1 MNRVSIFTCAAL
13 FVLTAVSDAGTL
25 KSFSGKVKT
34 LDTKRGFVVVQSGE
48 KDEKKFILF
57 DKTPGVNALTQDG
70 QVSVFYDE
78 ETGKVKRFVSSAG
91 ASTGPRTGSTPA
103 KPVSSVKRSSSTP
116 LSTAKLPEME
126 TLTPKNIESFAARSS
141 SARDVV
147 VLYQSLLSNPATTDE
162 EKELLNLNIGKWQE
176 SADKDLHRVGK
187 EWLTKE
193 EAITRRKES
202 ERLVN
207 EALTVLDAS
216 TDDVAIERLKEAG
229 KLDPDNPTAKCWEG
243 LLLALLKRDFKG
255 AANCFDAGLD
265 IVPKDAAILNNLALC
280 EIRLR
285 KYSDAIEH
293 WSLALAVA
301 PESAHI
307 SQNVGRFIMLANKK
321 ALTMFRG
328 VDERTLKKALA
339 IYGKAKVGGESADVA
354 SGFVYVCPIV
364 RGEEKQSAKASADP
378 LSDIVSGYASGFVVA
393 PEIVATNYHVVD
405 GSTGL
410 LITSSEL
417 SPEGSPAQVVATDEG
432 RDLAI
437 IRCPGLKL
445 KPLVLSNNLNR
456 GVQIA
461 VFGYPQPTVLGSTLK
476 MTDGIVTSLPDKS
489 TSDNFLHS
497 AIANPGNSGG
507 PICDLTGAVVG
518 VLEGAYRVDMPICI
532 GIPSGDLLS
541 LLQKNGIQAASSTQ
555 TVAMSLQDLDK
566 SVSKSVVQIKI
577 LGTPG
582 NKQVAGRLMLED
594 NACLLCDTKGE
605 VDCPVKDC
613 KRGKIL
619 VEKSSVVG
627 RDLIGGNIVQNQQVE
642 QTCPTCNATGK
653 VKCPLCLGTGH

>member
-1 MNRVSIFTCAAL
+1 MNRVSLSICAVL
-13 FVLTAVSDAGTL
+13 FVFTSVSEAGAL

-34 LDTKRGFVVVQSGE
+34 LDTKRGFVVVQSSE
-48 KDEKKFILF
+48 KDEKKFILL

-78 ETGKVKRFVSSAG
+78 ETGKAKRFVSSAG
-91 ASTGPRTGSTPA
+91 TGSGSPTPA
-103 KPVSSVKRSSSTP
+103 KPVSSVKRSSTSTP
-116 LSTAKLPEME
+116 LSTAKLAEVE
-126 TLTPKNIESFAARSS
+126 TLTAKNIESFAERSS
-141 SARDVV
+141 SARDAV
-147 VLYQSLLSNPATTDE
+147 VLYQALLSNPATNDE
-162 EKELLNLNIGKWQE
+162 DKKVLDQNLTKWKE

-193 EAITRRKES
+193 EASTRRKES
-202 ERLVN
+202 ARLVS

-255 AANCFDAGLD
+255 AANRFDAGLE
-265 IVPKDAAILNNLALC
+265 IAPKDAALLNNLALC

-285 KYSDAIEH
+285 KYSDALDH
-293 WSLALAVA
+293 WTLALAVA

-307 SQNVGRFIMLANKK
+307 SQNVGRFVKLANNK

-339 IYGKAKVGGESADVA
+339 IYGKAKVSGGSADVA
-354 SGFVYVCPIV
+354 DGFVYVCPV
-364 RGEEKQSAKASADP
+364 DRSTENQSAKASADP
-378 LSDIVSGYASGFVVA
+378 LSDIVSGYGSGFVVA
-393 PEIVATNYHVVD
+393 PEIVATNFHVVE

-410 LITSSEL
+410 LVTSSEL
-417 SPEGSPAQVVATDEG
+417 TKEGSPAQVVATDQA

-445 KPLVLSNNLNR
+445 KPLALTSNLNR
-456 GVQIA
+456 GKQIA
-461 VFGYPQPTVLGSTLK
+461 VFGYPEPTVLGNTLK
-476 MTDGIVTSLPDKS
+476 MTDGIITSLPDAS
-489 TSDNFLHS
+489 TENNFLHS
-497 AIANPGNSGG
+497 AIANHGNSGG
-507 PICDLTGAVVG
+507 PICDSTGAVVG
-518 VLEGAYRVDMPICI
+518 VLNAFFTVDIPICS
-532 GIPSGDLLS
+532 GIPSKDLLG
-541 LLQKNGIQAASSTQ
+541 LLQKNGIQAASPTQ
-555 TVAMSLQDLDK
+555 ASAMSLEDLDK
-566 SVSKSVVQIKI
+566 TVSKSVVQIKI

-582 NKQVAGRLMLED
+582 NKQVAGRLLLED

-605 VDCPVKDC
+605 VDCPVKNC

-619 VEKSSVVG
+619 VDKSSVVG
-627 RDLIGGNIVQNQQVE
+627 RDLLGGNIVQNQQVE
-642 QTCPTCNATGK
+642 QPCRTCNATGK
-653 VKCPLCLGTGH
+653 VECPLCNGNGR